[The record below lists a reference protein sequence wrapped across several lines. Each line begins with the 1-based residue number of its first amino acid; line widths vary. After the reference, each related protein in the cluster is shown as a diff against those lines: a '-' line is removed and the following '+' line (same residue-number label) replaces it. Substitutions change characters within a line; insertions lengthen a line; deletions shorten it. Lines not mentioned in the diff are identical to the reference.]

1 MVESLTTGEE
11 NEYTTTNTNITVTNL
26 SPYTTYVWTI
36 AASTSVGIGP
46 NSTAINVLMPE
57 DGKNGIL
64 YLVILLTV
72 YFPTAPNGAPRNLSG
87 VSSSS
92 RRIYLTW
99 HPPPEAL
106 TNGIIREYYV
116 NVTDTVTGEVQLLS
130 SQSEVLEITN
140 LHPYYTYKVAVAAY
154 TVALGPFTD
163 QITVQTLEDG
173 ALLKR

>member
-1 MVESLTTGEE
+1 MCGPLLHPLVWGLDLTALQLTFSCQKMVKMV
-11 NEYTTTNTNITVTNL
+11 YT
-26 SPYTTYVWTI
+26 
-36 AASTSVGIGP
+36 
-46 NSTAINVLMPE
+46 
-57 DGKNGIL
+57 

-72 YFPTAPNGAPRNLSG
+72 LLFPTAPNRPLRNLSG
-87 VSSSS
+87 VSPSS

-99 HPPPEAL
+99 HPPPAAL
-106 TNGIIREYYV
+106 TNGIIREYYA

-173 ALLKR
+173 ALLQR

>member
-1 MVESLTTGEE
+1 M
-11 NEYTTTNTNITVTNL
+11 
-26 SPYTTYVWTI
+26 WTI
-36 AASTSVGIGP
+36 AASTLVWGLDL
-46 NSTAINVLMPE
+46 TALQLTFSCQKMVKMVYT
-57 DGKNGIL
+57 

-72 YFPTAPNGAPRNLSG
+72 LLFPTAPNRPLRNLSG
-87 VSSSS
+87 VSPSS

-99 HPPPEAL
+99 HPPPAAL
-106 TNGIIREYYV
+106 TNGIIREYYA

-173 ALLKR
+173 ALLQR

>member
-1 MVESLTTGEE
+1 MCGPLLLPLVWGLDLTALQLTFSCQKMVKMV
-11 NEYTTTNTNITVTNL
+11 YI
-26 SPYTTYVWTI
+26 
-36 AASTSVGIGP
+36 
-46 NSTAINVLMPE
+46 
-57 DGKNGIL
+57 

-72 YFPTAPNGAPRNLSG
+72 LLFPTAPNRPLRNLSG
-87 VSSSS
+87 VSPSS

-99 HPPPEAL
+99 HPPPAAL
-106 TNGIIREYYV
+106 TNGIIREYYA

-173 ALLKR
+173 ALLQR

>member
-1 MVESLTTGEE
+1 M
-11 NEYTTTNTNITVTNL
+11 
-26 SPYTTYVWTI
+26 WTI

-57 DGKNGIL
+57 DGKNGIYI

-72 YFPTAPNGAPRNLSG
+72 LLFPTAPNRPPRNLSG
-87 VSSSS
+87 VSPSS

-99 HPPPEAL
+99 HPPPAAL
-106 TNGIIREYYV
+106 TNGIIREYYA

-173 ALLKR
+173 ALLQR